1 MYTKS
6 EPKKISYKFTQFLQG
21 VSIFIS
27 VKFTF
32 IDEYCL
38 IVIGSIAAF
47 FGLFFASISIIF
59 LIYML
64 FITAFTFLV
73 AYAYHTAI
81 KSDIKKEADEHLN
94 LK

>member
-1 MYTKS
+1 MKNKDKATIKLVKKMYTRKAVR
-6 EPKKISYKFTQFLQG
+6 IY
-21 VSIFIS
+21 
-27 VKFTF
+27 
-32 IDEYCL
+32 EYCF

-47 FGLFFASISIIF
+47 CGLFFASISIIF

-64 FITAFTFLV
+64 LITAFTFLV

-81 KSDIKKEADEHLN
+81 KSDIKKEPDEQLN

>member
-1 MYTKS
+1 MKKEEKATIKLGEKMYTRKAVRR
-6 EPKKISYKFTQFLQG
+6 Y
-21 VSIFIS
+21 
-27 VKFTF
+27 
-32 IDEYCL
+32 EYCL

-47 FGLFFASISIIF
+47 WGLFFASISIIF

-64 FITAFTFLV
+64 FITTFTFLV